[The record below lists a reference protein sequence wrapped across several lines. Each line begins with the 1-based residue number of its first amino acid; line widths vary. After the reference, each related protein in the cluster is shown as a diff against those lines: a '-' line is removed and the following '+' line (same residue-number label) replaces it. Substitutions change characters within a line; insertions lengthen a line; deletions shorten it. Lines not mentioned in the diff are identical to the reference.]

1 MQLQSLAHVTRI
13 IVGVLGLGLMLN
25 AGLAWADFVPPS
37 NLGRP
42 GNREGAATRGTCK
55 FDLAEKEPGLTALIP
70 RANIGLTTAANPTVF
85 WYLPKNNYQVGE
97 MMLYKATE
105 TEQTLV
111 DRTTFL
117 LEGRP
122 TLDRFTWA
130 NQTLAPNQDYRW
142 VLSLICDPANPDP
155 SQIVYVE
162 GWVRRVDLAPNVQTA
177 LANAQGLNR
186 FQIFAKAG
194 LWYDALTVLAKQ
206 PTSAQV
212 RQEWAK
218 LLTAETVQLPT
229 LGRYLLTSATTATT
243 KTNNP

>member
-1 MQLQSLAHVTRI
+1 MQLQSLANATQI
-13 IVGVLGLGLMLN
+13 MAGLLGLGLMLN

-55 FDLAEKEPGLTALIP
+55 FNLAEQQPGLTALIP
-70 RANIGLTTAANPTVF
+70 PSNIGLTTAANPTVF

-117 LEGRP
+117 LEGRSS
-122 TLDRFTWA
+122 LDRFTWA
-130 NQTLAPNQDYRW
+130 NQTLALNQDYRW

-162 GWVRRVDLAPNVQTA
+162 GWIRRVDLAPNVQAT
-177 LANAQGLNR
+177 LAKTQGLNR
-186 FQIFAKAG
+186 FQVYAQSG

-206 PTSAQV
+206 PPSPQV
-212 RQEWAK
+212 RQEWSK
-218 LLTAETVQLPT
+218 LLTSETVQLPL
-229 LGRYLLTSATTATT
+229 LGSYFLTSGTTVTT
-243 KTNNP
+243 TP

>member
-1 MQLQSLAHVTRI
+1 MQRQSLAKITQI
-13 IVGVLGLGLMLN
+13 MAALLGLGLMLN
-25 AGLAWADFVPPS
+25 TGLAWAEFVPPS

-55 FDLAEKEPGLTALIP
+55 FDQAQNEPGLTALVP

-105 TEQTLV
+105 TEQTLI
-111 DRTTFL
+111 DKATFL

-162 GWVRRVDLAPNVQTA
+162 GWVRRVDLAPSLQTA
-177 LANAQGLNR
+177 LANAQGLNQ
-186 FQIFAKAG
+186 FQILAKAG

-206 PTSAQV
+206 PKSPQV
-212 RQEWAK
+212 RQEWGNLFTSEA
-218 LLTAETVQLPT
+218 VQLPA
-229 LGRYLLTSATTATT
+229 LGNYVLTSGTAATTT
-243 KTNNP
+243 P